1 MGNGWLNDPWEKAK
15 QIGTAA
21 LGSVAPL
28 SLITSEPFQQATGL
42 GQTPVSPMPTVDPRG
57 YTPGLQ
63 AGYTEE
69 QRKKYESGQATQ
81 AMRASMDYARQQQL
95 ANEYQRVLEG
105 KTPSLAEQQMQ
116 AGQAQ
121 AMQQAAQMAASARG
135 GTAGLLMA
143 QRSAQQQAALGTAGV
158 ARDTAMLRAKE
169 IAEARGQLGQ
179 LSTAM
184 RGMSQEQL
192 RAYMQAQENIDKMQL
207 EGSMAYQRDTSGLA
221 KAQAEQET
229 KAAQETAK
237 RRSDLLGK
245 GAEVAAKALA
255 GLPCHSTTTR
265 STRTAV
271 ASRFVTAAP
280 ARNCS
285 RRPRLAWRAC
295 RRLTRSARRSCQ
307 ATCPRPRAWPTRR
320 SYSPWCLRGSHCSA
334 RAAWRWQRRPTSL
347 VAAQINPYLAQTW
360 P

>member
-1 MGNGWLNDPWEKAK
+1 MGNGWLSDPWEKAK

-21 LGSVAPL
+21 LGSVVPL

-69 QRKKYESGQATQ
+69 QRKKYESGQATS

-143 QRSAQQQAALGTAGV
+143 QRAAQQQAALGTAGV

-169 IAEARGQLGQ
+169 ISEARGQLGQ

-192 RAYMQAQENIDKMQL
+192 RAYMQAQENIDRMQL
-207 EGSMAYQRDTSGLA
+207 EGSMAYQRDASGLGR
-221 KAQAEQET
+221 AQAEQET
-229 KAAQETAK
+229 KAARETAE
-237 RRSDLLGK
+237 RRQQITGK
-245 GAEVAAKALA
+245 GMEVIGSLIPKPGKLSCLSTSTSLTRAQAASSSA
-255 GLPCHSTTTR
+255 
-265 STRTAV
+265 
-271 ASRFVTAAP
+271 TAAP
-280 ARNCS
+280 AARCS
-285 RRPRLAWRAC
+285 RRTRLRC
-295 RRLTRSARRSCQ
+295 RTFRTSTRGARRWRRTRCQ
-307 ATCPRPRAWPTRR
+307 RPRAWPTRR
-320 SYSPWCLRGSHCSA
+320 SFRPWCRQGRRCLT
-334 RAAWRWQRRPTSL
+334 RAAWRWQRHPGQGLWR
-347 VAAQINPYLAQTW
+347 AQT
-360 P
+360 